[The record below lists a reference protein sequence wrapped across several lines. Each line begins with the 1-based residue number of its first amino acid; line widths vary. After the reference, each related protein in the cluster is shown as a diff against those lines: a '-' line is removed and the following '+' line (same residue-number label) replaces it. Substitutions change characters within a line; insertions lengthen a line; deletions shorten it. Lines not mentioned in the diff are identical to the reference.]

1 MGIKDL
7 NKFLQKRCPGAFR
20 QILLSAFTG
29 KRIAVDLST
38 WVHANFAIIQ
48 KKHIDGT
55 DVISSSLDRGAV
67 DQDVLKALGT
77 FTVKLLDHGVTP
89 VFVKDGKAPQ
99 EKDKLR
105 SERKAQK
112 DERVSKAWAIRDEID
127 GMSTLE
133 IGPEVEEKYRKA
145 LYLAGDVTFELVANA
160 CNILHNAGICVL
172 EAKGEAEKLC
182 SMLAVEGWVSAVWST
197 DTDNLVYQC
206 PLLITGFSSDAW
218 GQGKSGSQGGRAQKV
233 VNSILYEE
241 IIRGLECTPF
251 FFRDLCILNGC
262 DYNQKLSGIALVK
275 GYDILRKFGSL
286 EAYGTTRDIS
296 CLRYQACRR
305 LFSPVV
311 ACSMTAVKYSFR
323 GGHID
328 GRVLD
333 VSRQRFEDA
342 ERQTWMYEQ
351 LILAYNKLPRPIDS
365 KEPFN
370 VVVVGER
377 TMEDIMR
384 GEEEMIEIS
393 IPEELSSEMKIDITS
408 GGMDHITARNPYATP
423 TYLPIQFPLHMYSSS
438 LPPLPYQPI
447 GTHYR

>member
-55 DVISSSLDRGAV
+55 DVISTSLDRGAV

-99 EKDKLR
+99 EKEKLR
-105 SERKAQK
+105 SERKALK
-112 DERVSKAWAIRDEID
+112 DGRVAKAWEIRDEID
-127 GMSTLE
+127 SMSTLE

-160 CNILHNAGICVL
+160 CHILHNAGICVL

-182 SMLAVEGWVSAVWST
+182 SMLALEGWVSAVWST

-206 PLLITGFSSDAW
+206 PLLITGFSSDLF
-218 GQGKSGSQGGRAQKV
+218 GQGKPKRV
-233 VNSILYEE
+233 VNAILYEE
-241 IIRGLECTPF
+241 IIRGLECTPS

-262 DYNQKLSGIALVK
+262 DYNQKLSGIALIK

-296 CLRYQACRR
+296 CLKYQACRR
-305 LFSPVV
+305 LFSPVI
-311 ACSMTAVKYSFR
+311 ACSMASIKYSFS

-333 VSRQRFEDA
+333 ISRQRFEDA

-351 LILAYNKLPRPIDS
+351 LIAAYNKLPRPIDS
-365 KEPFN
+365 KEPFTI
-370 VVVVGER
+370 VVIGER

-384 GEEEMIEIS
+384 GEEKWDEMLEIS
-393 IPEELSSEMKIDITS
+393 IPEGGSSSRIESESQQSYDTIVPTS
-408 GGMDHITARNPYATP
+408 AYPQATSSYIPFQMSPFIYA
-423 TYLPIQFPLHMYSSS
+423 SS
-438 LPPLPYQPI
+438 LPPLPGSY
-447 GTHYR
+447 H